1 RPVLAHRPD
10 RRRRAGGDGRGRPP
24 ERGDDPQGRGRPPR
38 GAPRGGLGA
47 PARRPRAARPA
58 ARAVQRRGRRDDDH
72 RRGAR
77 RAGGGG
83 GGVTASTGT
92 GPLMPTYPPPPVTFV
107 RGEGTHLYDD
117 RGRRYLD
124 LLSGLAVTSL
134 GHAHPAVAEALA
146 AQARTLLHVSNL
158 FGNEMAPEV
167 ARTLDRLV
175 GDG

>member
-1 RPVLAHRPD
+1 MT
-10 RRRRAGGDGRGRPP
+10 
-24 ERGDDPQGRGRPPR
+24 
-38 GAPRGGLGA
+38 AP
-47 PARRPRAARPA
+47 
-58 ARAVQRRGRRDDDH
+58 
-72 RRGAR
+72 
-77 RAGGGG
+77 
-83 GGVTASTGT
+83 

-158 FGNEMAPEV
+158 FGNELAPEV

-175 GDG
+175 GDGVPAGGWNPIDGMPAGGWSPIDGGLARAPGGRRSGSRSMRP